1 VAQRAVRVSRQAIP
15 QQLRASLDRIRLL
28 REKQAALAAAQ
39 IEAENQLLHRAG
51 QMLDAGELDVD
62 GLLSLSAALSPVALA
77 GWTKRWDAAISLEA
91 GLLPNLRKHLNYQRR
106 NAPNQPDGTW
116 RGTWPLN
123 GSPVPVS
130 GVPVVYVL
138 HEADGQPCYTGSSD
152 HLMGRLQ
159 AHARDGKPFT
169 WWTAS
174 RCADRE
180 AAYQL
185 EDQVLRESMPY
196 LNKRRGR

>member
-1 VAQRAVRVSRQAIP
+1 MSRQEVP
-15 QQLRASLDRIRLL
+15 LSLRSSLDRIRLL
-28 REKQAALAAAQ
+28 RERQFALAAAQ

-51 QMLDAGELDVD
+51 AMLDVGELDID

-77 GWTKRWDAAISLEA
+77 GWTKRWDAAISLKA

-106 NAPNQPDGTW
+106 NAPNEPDGTW

-123 GSPVPVS
+123 GSPVPIS

-138 HEADGQPCYTGSSD
+138 YEDDGKPCYTGSSD

-185 EDQVLRESMPY
+185 EVQVLGEHTPY
-196 LNKRRGR
+196 LNKRAGR